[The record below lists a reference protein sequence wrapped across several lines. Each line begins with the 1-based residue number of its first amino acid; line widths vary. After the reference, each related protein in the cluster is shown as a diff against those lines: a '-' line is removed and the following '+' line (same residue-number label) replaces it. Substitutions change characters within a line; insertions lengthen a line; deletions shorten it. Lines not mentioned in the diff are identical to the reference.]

1 MKRLIKRFRLRRA
14 LRRWKKN
21 LEFGFKVCDRE
32 IVEMAAKEIKS
43 IKEQL
48 KIFDME
54 FKAMKFRVQNPEHSK
69 AIQERLFEMGY
80 KWWAQSKENSRKI
93 QETNSSFLFA
103 DIRDMSI
110 TQEKDNIDYFNKH
123 KYTETTLEQI
133 QWHPKQGEM
142 IEVFDACNNRWEEFK
157 FIIKHKYEFVCE
169 TNHGNYFGYKQ
180 ARPINPIRREI
191 EELKARINELEA
203 KL

>member
-1 MKRLIKRFRLRRA
+1 
-14 LRRWKKN
+14 
-21 LEFGFKVCDRE
+21 
-32 IVEMAAKEIKS
+32 
-43 IKEQL
+43 
-48 KIFDME
+48 ME
-54 FKAMKFRVQNPEHSK
+54 FKAMTFIVQNPEHSK

-80 KWWAQSKENSRKI
+80 KWKGEKVPRIESTDYAFLYANSDGTI
-93 QETNSSFLFA
+93 Q
-103 DIRDMSI
+103 RDS
-110 TQEKDNIDYFNKH
+110 EGFEEYFDVNNH
-123 KYTETTLEQI
+123 TETTLEQI
-133 QWHPKQGEM
+133 QWQPKHGEM